1 MFKARLTGYVS
12 GMAGRKLV
20 DLDRALATAL
30 DLRT

>member
-12 GMAGRKLV
+12 GLAGRKLA

-30 DLRT
+30 DIRS